1 MPGTN
6 RKMPK
11 KMRGG
16 GMAAKPKAAPMKKG
30 GAAKKKTTAK
40 IIPRGDNLLRN
51 PGGGFVK
58 KDGGALP
65 TKAPDFVPAP
75 KTTRSAQKLKDLP
88 LRKKDGGAVKK
99 MRGGGMM
106 AKPKAAPMK
115 KGGGVTKS
123 RVRSSSKKAL

>member
-6 RKMPK
+6 RKMAKKKQAPVK

-16 GMAAKPKAAPMKKG
+16 AMMAKPKAAPMKKG

-40 IIPRGDNLLRN
+40 VIPRADN
-51 PGGGFVK
+51 PGFLPKKAPSVSPGTSGGFLK
-58 KDGGALP
+58 KSP
-65 TKAPDFVPAP
+65 P
-75 KTTRSAQKLKDLP
+75 KLKDLP

-99 MRGGGMM
+99 MRGGGMA

>member
-6 RKMPK
+6 RKMAKKKQAPVK

-16 GMAAKPKAAPMKKG
+16 AMMAKPKAAPMKK
-30 GAAKKKTTAK
+30 
-40 IIPRGDNLLRN
+40 
-51 PGGGFVK
+51 
-58 KDGGALP
+58 
-65 TKAPDFVPAP
+65 
-75 KTTRSAQKLKDLP
+75 
-88 LRKKDGGAVKK
+88 GGAVKK

-123 RVRSSSKKAL
+123 RVRSSSQKAL

>member
-16 GMAAKPKAAPMKKG
+16 GMAAKPKAAP
-30 GAAKKKTTAK
+30 
-40 IIPRGDNLLRN
+40 
-51 PGGGFVK
+51 VK
-58 KDGGALP
+58 
-65 TKAPDFVPAP
+65 
-75 KTTRSAQKLKDLP
+75 R
-88 LRKKDGGAVKK
+88 
-99 MRGGGMM
+99 MRGGGMV